1 MVKTTIKWR
10 WERPDDQILKC
21 FRCGRN
27 DLIAI
32 AKYVIIGTSSEFLS
46 KFSYLWSHFKYFK
59 VTVKKIISGCNFYEW
74 NLQNDKVLGTYKC
87 VVVCGR
93 SDVMTSSL
101 SRAEVHST
109 TTASFSKRQVQF
121 PASEHINAALKPR
134 FEAIFSPLIPSPL
147 FRGKNCPN
155 VVQIAKVRAKTWL
168 IPQSIIRLSLYT
180 FHLSSGE
187 LKKSKL
193 FLLTFF
199 ESTPNADL
207 ARFLALM
214 IFGNFKGDL
223 KNSRMV
229 NFKSVRNKKLLIR
242 LLGCFNKHDDCTWLR
257 QCVLS

>member
-1 MVKTTIKWR
+1 MVKTTIRWR

-74 NLQNDKVLGTYKC
+74 NLQNDKVLVTYKC

-187 LKKSKL
+187 LKKKQT
-193 FLLTFF
+193 FLI
-199 ESTPNADL
+199 N
-207 ARFLALM
+207 FLWIHTERGSLHD
-214 IFGNFKGDL
+214 FWLWWYSVTL
-223 KNSRMV
+223 KE
-229 NFKSVRNKKLLIR
+229 I
-242 LLGCFNKHDDCTWLR
+242 
-257 QCVLS
+257 